1 MCGPG
6 ATLAPLR
13 CFPVLLAPS
22 AAQFQWLLF
31 RVPSPPPPGKGLA
44 GSPVTPGL
52 ACAGLHLWAYPE
64 VGEGHSHVGRD
75 IPTCRGCTETSP
87 PVFACL
93 GPCFCTPWTC
103 TRYR

>member
-6 ATLAPLR
+6 ATLVPLR
-13 CFPVLLAPS
+13 CFPVLLASS

-44 GSPVTPGL
+44 GSPVTPGF

-64 VGEGHSHVGRD
+64 VGEGHSHVPGVDRD
-75 IPTCRGCTETSP
+75 VPTCVCLSRYLFLHPLDLHPLLLGSP
-87 PVFACL
+87 D
-93 GPCFCTPWTC
+93 
-103 TRYR
+103 